1 MVLFGYYTG
10 GELLFNNEG
19 RFTMEVTFTVS
30 KWNEKP
36 IEDTRKEFP
45 INIAHVEYDIE
56 GELTGKAFVEY
67 LLFYIDSTIDDGH
80 LATSKIS
87 GFLHF
92 EGTYKGKQG
101 TFTAVEQ
108 GIFDKGNLDSPAT
121 IIKATGDLEGLKGSY
136 NYRFTGETN
145 KMVLNFKF

>member
-1 MVLFGYYTG
+1 
-10 GELLFNNEG
+10 
-19 RFTMEVTFTVS
+19 MEVTFTVS
-30 KWNEKP
+30 KWDEKP
-36 IEDTRKEFP
+36 VDNNRNEFP

-67 LLFYIDSTIDDGH
+67 LLFYIDSSIDDGH

-101 TFTAVEQ
+101 TFTALEQ
-108 GIFDKGNLDSPAT
+108 GIFDKGNLDSPGT
-121 IIKATGDLEGLKGSY
+121 IIKATGDLESLKGSY
-136 NYRFTGETN
+136 NYKFTGDTS
-145 KMVLNFKF
+145 KMILDFTF